1 MNECDSNPCLNN
13 GTCVDKINSFNCTC
27 PGGFTGNRCETGN
40 YNSTPFLMKSIKR
53 TINYVL
59 FLTGSVLSLADINEC
74 ASNPCLNN
82 GTCVDKINRF
92 HCTCPEGWIGKR
104 CATG

>member
-1 MNECDSNPCLNN
+1 MKQVTD
-13 GTCVDKINSFNCTC
+13 NCTL
-27 PGGFTGNRCETGN
+27 
-40 YNSTPFLMKSIKR
+40 FLMKSIQI
-53 TINYVL
+53 TINSVL

-82 GTCVDKINRF
+82 GTCVDKINSF